1 MVQRVMV
8 KGVSRQIILVES
20 PDSNLFEKAIFILK
34 DGRCGA
40 GAQEL
45 LEEAQRIA
53 DGYLR
58 EHLSPKKRR
67 PGPLLYAALGAGV
80 TGAAWVL
87 VSLL

>member
-20 PDSNLFEKAIFILK
+20 PDPNLFEKAIFILK

-45 LEEAQRIA
+45 LEEASA
-53 DGYLR
+53 
-58 EHLSPKKRR
+58 SPTAISGSISAPKSGVPARCCMPLWVPASPAL
-67 PGPLLYAALGAGV
+67 PGC
-80 TGAAWVL
+80 W
-87 VSLL
+87 

>member
-20 PDSNLFEKAIFILK
+20 PDPNLFEKAIFILK

-53 DGYLR
+53 DSYLR
-58 EHLSPKKRR
+58 ENLSPRKKR
-67 PGPLLYAALGAGV
+67 PGPLLYTAI
-80 TGAAWVL
+80 GAAATGIAWLL
-87 VSLL
+87 VSIL